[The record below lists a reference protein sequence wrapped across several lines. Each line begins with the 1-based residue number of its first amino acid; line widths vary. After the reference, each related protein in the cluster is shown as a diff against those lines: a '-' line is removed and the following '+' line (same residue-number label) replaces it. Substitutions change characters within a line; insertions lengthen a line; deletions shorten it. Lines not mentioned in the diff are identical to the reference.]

1 MSGKRSFTRAQW
13 FVTAEG
19 GDGGGAA
26 NVLIWKNNERFSIK
40 KSNGDRVTA
49 VSVTSISVL
58 DDPDFGHADDH
69 PLEVN

>member
-1 MSGKRSFTRAQW
+1 MSGKKSFTRAQW

-19 GDGGGAA
+19 GDEGIAA
-26 NVLIWKNNERFSIK
+26 NVFIWKNNERFSIK
-40 KSNGDRVTA
+40 KPNGDKVTA